1 MEINGILGCFLIY
14 DIENK
19 ESFEN
24 LKEQFKY

>member
-24 LKEQFKY
+24 LKE